1 MGRTF
6 KIFSLLLLLW
16 LIGCSKESTQQS
28 KEEDKK
34 DNGGENDPIIKFIQ
48 DNKKSE
54 NVAFSMHWNDQN
66 VVDINSN
73 KALPLASTAKIIVAI
88 EYANQAVESII
99 DPREEIA
106 LEELNK
112 YYLPYTDGGAHEAW
126 LDQFENST
134 QSVSLEEIAKGM
146 IGYSSNAN
154 TDYLIEKLGLD
165 AINNRVNE
173 LNLTH
178 HEPLYPFT
186 STLWIGHHLLNEGV
200 EEEDLVESLRNMSDE
215 AYRNTSRRIFDE
227 WQKTP
232 LTDQEKM
239 DGLEVLTMDIQRVW
253 SDRLPKASTND
264 YTQIMKKLNGKDYY
278 SEQVHSY
285 LDPVMEQM
293 MNNPVYQTVAEH
305 VGFKGGSTAFVLTM
319 SMYVT
324 DNKGNQMEMA
334 FFSNDLNSEEFEL
347 LSEQISNFQVKLLTE
362 ETFRDEVQEQLNK

>member
-6 KIFSLLLLLW
+6 KIFSLLLLFW
-16 LIGCSKESTQQS
+16 LIGCSKESTQQP

-34 DNGGENDPIIKFIQ
+34 DNEESDPIIKFIQ

-54 NVAFSMHWNDQN
+54 NAAFSMHWNDQN
-66 VVDINSN
+66 IVDINSN

-88 EYANQAVESII
+88 EYANQAAESLI
-99 DPREEIA
+99 DPNEEIN

-112 YYLPYTDGGAHEAW
+112 YYLPNTDGGAHEAW
-126 LDQFENST
+126 LDQFENIT
-134 QSVSLEEIAKGM
+134 EFVSLEEVAKGM

-154 TDYLIEKLGLD
+154 TDYLIERLGLD

-186 STLWIGHHLLNEGV
+186 STLWIGHRLLNEGV
-200 EEEDLVESLRNMSDE
+200 AEEDLVESLRSMSDE
-215 AYRNTSRRIFDE
+215 AYRNTSIRIFEE

-239 DGLEVLTMDIQRVW
+239 EGLEVLTMDIQRVW

-264 YTQIMKKLNGKDYY
+264 YIHIMEKLNNKDYY
-278 SEQVHSY
+278 SEQAHSY
-285 LDPVMEQM
+285 LDPVMEQI
-293 MNNPVYQTVAEH
+293 MNNPVYQNIAEH
-305 VGFKGGSTAFVLTM
+305 AGFKGGSTAFVFTLA
-319 SMYVT
+319 MYAT
-324 DNKGNQMEMA
+324 DNEENQMEMA
-334 FFSNDLNSEEFEL
+334 FFSNNLNSEEFEL
-347 LSEQISNFQVKLLTE
+347 LSEHISNFQLKLLTE
-362 ETFRDEVQEQLNK
+362 EAFRDEVQEQLNR